1 MNVNVFL
8 RHILKVCYIKI
19 WRAMAHS
26 NIDIVR
32 FPIQLTSGKHSWQ
45 LGNMTNIEVTSVTSN
60 TFLRKSLFPSEMIEW
75 CGGKPFG
82 KISPTENPNW
92 SQFLIELIWNK
103 DCATGTPGNL
113 LITMMMMTMMMVMAT
128 MLTRLMV
135 TELMWNKIRATG
147 TAPNQDQTKE
157 EPSRTTERNSWCPVF
172 NLQKTLG
179 APVGA
184 LQRHVSGIF
193 DGDKIRIHL
202 RH

>member
-1 MNVNVFL
+1 MDHSKINV
-8 RHILKVCYIKI
+8 
-19 WRAMAHS
+19 
-26 NIDIVR
+26 VR
-32 FPIQLTSGKHSWQ
+32 FPIPLASGKHSWQ
-45 LGNMTNIEVTSVTSN
+45 LGNLTNIEVTSVTSN

-103 DCATGTPGNL
+103 DRATRTPGNL
-113 LITMMMMTMMMVMAT
+113 MITMMMMMAT

-157 EPSRTTERNSWCPVF
+157 EPSRTAERNS
-172 NLQKTLG
+172 
-179 APVGA
+179 
-184 LQRHVSGIF
+184 
-193 DGDKIRIHL
+193 
-202 RH
+202 